1 MIVDAF
7 TISAAVIALVV
18 IVTVVSLMRSRK
30 STNKW
35 DD

>member
-7 TISAAVIALVV
+7 TISAAVIVLVV
-18 IVTVVSLMRSRK
+18 IVAVITLMRSRK
-30 STNKW
+30 SVNKW

>member
-7 TISAAVIALVV
+7 TISAAIIALAV
-18 IVTVVSLMRSRK
+18 IITVVSLLRSRK
-30 STNKW
+30 SANKM

>member
-18 IVTVVSLMRSRK
+18 IVSVVSLMRSRK
-30 STNKW
+30 STNKM